1 MIRKKL
7 QYFKK
12 NYLKCQYRNIISSS
26 IKKRKH
32 NYKEESLN
40 LYVAFNYNIN
50 LCHERLDKYIYLYDV
65 NSTIFKLS
73 KYIHK
78 FKKYINNQTT
88 KKKEYERNGK
98 YNYKI
103 EQLFMCYISLHNNI
117 NRDIFL
123 RLTRDVLNLPPL
135 KEKIINDKKYYEYLL
150 YEIIK
155 CGQENKV
162 HKIHFYEYVIK
173 IISSFLL
180 NSTLFFNEFFERK
193 FFLDF
198 LNLIKKEDIK
208 NYINNFTYLLSC
220 ISLYKRTLKKN
231 NTFHNNKDIIL
242 SSKFLSENNSNILI
256 EKKKIELLVDSLN
269 IILQIFDKIQNY
281 HYFKLIDICNIF
293 DFLNEFKSFHKI
305 KICIL
310 INIHKYLIPS
320 SDMKHLC
327 LLLYLITSN
336 NNNNNN
342 NNRNIY
348 NEYIQ
353 QDAYKYIY
361 NIIFLRRNE
370 LYDIKNWNL
379 FLLSLIKYKKN
390 ERINKIMRK
399 GKIKNRKMIKSNGK
413 INENINGKIN
423 ENINGH
429 INENINEHIN
439 ENINEHIN
447 ENINEHINE
456 NINEH
461 TNENINIYTNKISG
475 VSINGQTNKTT
486 NMSLISPKK
495 KRNYIKYNKKFE
507 LCLNVKNSYMNK
519 KKKYKESILYFSIKN
534 YFMELIKQEKKKI
547 FNPKYIKT
555 FYEYFSFYHIKKN
568 YIRKKNYI
576 SPLVLIQNY
585 ESEKETQ
592 KKE

>member
-1 MIRKKL
+1 MIRKRL
-7 QYFKK
+7 QYLKK
-12 NYLKCQYRNIISSS
+12 DYLKCQYRNIISSS
-26 IKKRKH
+26 INKKKY

-50 LCHERLDKYIYLYDV
+50 LCHERFEKNIYLYDV
-65 NSTIFKLS
+65 NSTVFKLS

-78 FKKYINNQTT
+78 FKKYIKNETK
-88 KKKEYERNGK
+88 KKKEYEKNDK

-123 RLTRDVLNLPPL
+123 RLTRDVLSFPPL

-180 NSTLFFNEFFERK
+180 NSTLFFNELFERN
-193 FFLDF
+193 FFLEF
-198 LNLIKKEDIK
+198 LNLIKKEDIN

-220 ISLYKRTLKKN
+220 ISLYKRALKQN
-231 NTFHNNKDIIL
+231 ITYHNNKDLLL
-242 SSKFLSENNSNILI
+242 SSKFLSENNTNILI
-256 EKKKIELLVDSLN
+256 EKKKNELLLDSLN

-281 HYFKLIDICNIF
+281 HYFKQIDICNIF
-293 DFLNEFKSFHKI
+293 DFLNEFKTFHKI

-327 LLLYLITSN
+327 LLIYLITSN
-336 NNNNNN
+336 NNS
-342 NNRNIY
+342 RNIY
-348 NEYIQ
+348 KECIQ

-390 ERINKIMRK
+390 EYTNNIMRK
-399 GKIKNRKMIKSNGK
+399 RKIKNIKMIKSNG
-413 INENINGKIN
+413 N
-423 ENINGH
+423 
-429 INENINEHIN
+429 INENINEDIN
-439 ENINEHIN
+439 ENVNAHN
-447 ENINEHINE
+447 
-456 NINEH
+456 
-461 TNENINIYTNKISG
+461 NKISG
-475 VSINGQTNKTT
+475 VPTNRQINKST
-486 NMSLISPKK
+486 NMSLRSQKK
-495 KRNYIKYNKKFE
+495 KNYIKYNKKFE

-519 KKKYKESILYFSIKN
+519 KKKYKERILYFSIKN
-534 YFMELIKQEKKKI
+534 YFIQLIEQEKKKKL
-547 FNPKYIKT
+547 NPKYIKT

-568 YIRKKNYI
+568 CIRKKNYI

-585 ESEKETQ
+585 ESEKETHT
-592 KKE
+592 KKIIHKKK

>member
-1 MIRKKL
+1 MIRKRL
-7 QYFKK
+7 QYLKK
-12 NYLKCQYRNIISSS
+12 DYLKYQYRNIISSN

-50 LCHERLDKYIYLYDV
+50 LCHERFEKNIYLYDV

-78 FKKYINNQTT
+78 FKKYIKNQTK
-88 KKKEYERNGK
+88 KKKEYEKNDK
-98 YNYKI
+98 FNYKI

-123 RLTRDVLNLPPL
+123 RLTRDVLNFPPL
-135 KEKIINDKKYYEYLL
+135 KEKIINDKQYYEYLL

-162 HKIHFYEYVIK
+162 DKIHFYEYIIK

-180 NSTLFFNEFFERK
+180 NSTLFLNELFERK

-198 LNLIKKEDIK
+198 LNLIKKEDIN

-220 ISLYKRTLKKN
+220 ISLYKRSLREN

-256 EKKKIELLVDSLN
+256 EKKKIELLRDSLN

-281 HYFKLIDICNIF
+281 HYFKQIDICNIF

-336 NNNNNN
+336 NNST
-342 NNRNIY
+342 NIY
-348 NEYIQ
+348 NQYIQ

-379 FLLSLIKYKKN
+379 FLLSLIKYKKK
-390 ERINKIMRK
+390 EHSNKIMRK
-399 GKIKNRKMIKSNGK
+399 GKINNIKMIKSNG
-413 INENINGKIN
+413 NIN

-429 INENINEHIN
+429 IIENINEHIN
-439 ENINEHIN
+439 QNINKQ
-447 ENINEHINE
+447 
-456 NINEH
+456 
-461 TNENINIYTNKISG
+461 TNKISG
-475 VSINGQTNKTT
+475 VSIYSKTNKTT
-486 NMSLISPKK
+486 NMYLRRSK

-519 KKKYKESILYFSIKN
+519 KKKYKERILYFSIKN
-534 YFMELIKQEKKKI
+534 YFMQLIKQEKKKKL
-547 FNPKYIKT
+547 NPKYIKT

-568 YIRKKNYI
+568 CIRKKNYI

-585 ESEKETQ
+585 ESEKETH

>member
-1 MIRKKL
+1 MIRKRL
-7 QYFKK
+7 QYLKK
-12 NYLKCQYRNIISSS
+12 DYLKCQYRNIISSS
-26 IKKRKH
+26 IKKKKY

-50 LCHERLDKYIYLYDV
+50 LCHERFEKNIYLYDV
-65 NSTIFKLS
+65 NSTVFKLS

-78 FKKYINNQTT
+78 FKKYIKNETK
-88 KKKEYERNGK
+88 KKKEYEKNDK

-123 RLTRDVLNLPPL
+123 RLTRDVLSFPPL

-162 HKIHFYEYVIK
+162 DKIHFYEYVIK

-180 NSTLFFNEFFERK
+180 NSTLFFNELFERN
-193 FFLDF
+193 FFLEF
-198 LNLIKKEDIK
+198 LNLIKKEDIN

-220 ISLYKRTLKKN
+220 ISLYKRALKQN
-231 NTFHNNKDIIL
+231 ITYHNNKDLLL
-242 SSKFLSENNSNILI
+242 SSKFLSENNTNILI
-256 EKKKIELLVDSLN
+256 EKKKNELLLDSLN

-281 HYFKLIDICNIF
+281 HYFKQIDICNIF
-293 DFLNEFKSFHKI
+293 DFLNEFKTFHKI

-327 LLLYLITSN
+327 LLIYLITSN
-336 NNNNNN
+336 NNS
-342 NNRNIY
+342 RNIY
-348 NEYIQ
+348 KECIQ
-353 QDAYKYIY
+353 KDAYKYIY

-390 ERINKIMRK
+390 EYTNNIMRK
-399 GKIKNRKMIKSNGK
+399 RKIKNIKMIKSNG
-413 INENINGKIN
+413 N
-423 ENINGH
+423 
-429 INENINEHIN
+429 INENINEDIN
-439 ENINEHIN
+439 ENVNAHN
-447 ENINEHINE
+447 
-456 NINEH
+456 
-461 TNENINIYTNKISG
+461 NKISG
-475 VSINGQTNKTT
+475 VPTNRQINKST
-486 NMSLISPKK
+486 NMSLRSPKK
-495 KRNYIKYNKKFE
+495 KNYIKYNKKFE

-519 KKKYKESILYFSIKN
+519 KKKYKERILYFSIKN
-534 YFMELIKQEKKKI
+534 YFIQLIEQEKKKKL
-547 FNPKYIKT
+547 NPKYIKT

-568 YIRKKNYI
+568 CIRKKNYI

-585 ESEKETQ
+585 ESEKETH
-592 KKE
+592 KKKIIHKKK

>member
-1 MIRKKL
+1 MIRKRL
-7 QYFKK
+7 QYLKK
-12 NYLKCQYRNIISSS
+12 DYLKYQYRNIISSS
-26 IKKRKH
+26 IKKKKY

-50 LCHERLDKYIYLYDV
+50 LCHERFEKNIYLYDV
-65 NSTIFKLS
+65 NSTVFKLS

-78 FKKYINNQTT
+78 FKKYIKNETK
-88 KKKEYERNGK
+88 KKKEYEKNDK

-123 RLTRDVLNLPPL
+123 RLTRDVLSFPPL

-162 HKIHFYEYVIK
+162 DKIHFYEYVIK

-180 NSTLFFNEFFERK
+180 NSTLFFNELFERN
-193 FFLDF
+193 FFLEF
-198 LNLIKKEDIK
+198 LNLIKKEDIN

-220 ISLYKRTLKKN
+220 ISLYKRALKQN
-231 NTFHNNKDIIL
+231 ITYHNNKDLLL
-242 SSKFLSENNSNILI
+242 SSKFLSENNTNILI
-256 EKKKIELLVDSLN
+256 EKKKNELLLDSLN

-281 HYFKLIDICNIF
+281 HYFKQIDICNIF
-293 DFLNEFKSFHKI
+293 DFLNEFKTFHKI

-327 LLLYLITSN
+327 LLIYLITSN
-336 NNNNNN
+336 NNS
-342 NNRNIY
+342 RNIY
-348 NEYIQ
+348 KECIQ
-353 QDAYKYIY
+353 KDAYKYIY

-390 ERINKIMRK
+390 EYTNNIMRK
-399 GKIKNRKMIKSNGK
+399 RKIKNIKMIKSNG
-413 INENINGKIN
+413 N
-423 ENINGH
+423 
-429 INENINEHIN
+429 INENINEDIN
-439 ENINEHIN
+439 ENVNAHN
-447 ENINEHINE
+447 
-456 NINEH
+456 
-461 TNENINIYTNKISG
+461 NKISG
-475 VSINGQTNKTT
+475 VPTNRQINKST
-486 NMSLISPKK
+486 NMSLRSPKK
-495 KRNYIKYNKKFE
+495 KNYMQYNKKFE

-519 KKKYKESILYFSIKN
+519 KKKYKERILYFSIKN
-534 YFMELIKQEKKKI
+534 YFIQLIEQEKKKKL
-547 FNPKYIKT
+547 NPKYIKT

-568 YIRKKNYI
+568 CIRKKNYI

-585 ESEKETQ
+585 ESEKEAH
-592 KKE
+592 KKKIIHKKK

>member
-1 MIRKKL
+1 MIRKRL
-7 QYFKK
+7 QYLKK
-12 NYLKCQYRNIISSS
+12 DYLKYQYRNIISSS
-26 IKKRKH
+26 IKKRKQ
-32 NYKEESLN
+32 NYKGESLN

-50 LCHERLDKYIYLYDV
+50 LCHERFDKNIYLYDV

-78 FKKYINNQTT
+78 FKKYIKNQTT
-88 KKKEYERNGK
+88 KKKGYEKNDK

-117 NRDIFL
+117 NRYIFL
-123 RLTRDVLNLPPL
+123 RLTRDVLNFPPL

-162 HKIHFYEYVIK
+162 DKIHFYEYVIK

-180 NSTLFFNEFFERK
+180 NSTLFFNELFERE

-198 LNLIKKEDIK
+198 LNLIKKEDIN

-256 EKKKIELLVDSLN
+256 EKKKMELLLDSLH

-281 HYFKLIDICNIF
+281 HYFKQIDICNIF

-336 NNNNNN
+336 KNNNNNK
-342 NNRNIY
+342 NNRNIC

-353 QDAYKYIY
+353 QNAYKYIY

-390 ERINKIMRK
+390 ERTNKIMRK
-399 GKIKNRKMIKSNGK
+399 GKIKNVKMIKINEKINDK
-413 INENINGKIN
+413 INEKK
-423 ENINGH
+423 NGH
-429 INENINEHIN
+429 INEKINDKINDKINEKIYEKIN
-439 ENINEHIN
+439 RH
-447 ENINEHINE
+447 
-456 NINEH
+456 
-461 TNENINIYTNKISG
+461 TNKISL
-475 VSINGQTNKTT
+475 VLINGETNKTT
-486 NMSLISPKK
+486 NMSSRSPK

-519 KKKYKESILYFSIKN
+519 KKKYKERILYFSIKN
-534 YFMELIKQEKKKI
+534 YFMQLIEQEKKKI
-547 FNPKYIKT
+547 INPKYIKT

-568 YIRKKNYI
+568 CIRKKNYI

-585 ESEKETQ
+585 ESEKEKQ
-592 KKE
+592 KKKKE

>member
-1 MIRKKL
+1 MIRKRL
-7 QYFKK
+7 QSLKK
-12 NYLKCQYRNIISSS
+12 DYLKCQYRNIISSS
-26 IKKRKH
+26 IKKKKY

-50 LCHERLDKYIYLYDV
+50 LCHERFEKNIYLYDV
-65 NSTIFKLS
+65 NSTVFKLS

-78 FKKYINNQTT
+78 FKKYIKNETK
-88 KKKEYERNGK
+88 KKKEYEKNDK

-123 RLTRDVLNLPPL
+123 RLTRDVLSFPSL

-162 HKIHFYEYVIK
+162 DKIHFYEYVIK

-180 NSTLFFNEFFERK
+180 NSTLFFNELFERN
-193 FFLDF
+193 FFLEF
-198 LNLIKKEDIK
+198 LNLIKKEDIN

-220 ISLYKRTLKKN
+220 ISLYKRALKQN
-231 NTFHNNKDIIL
+231 ITFHNNKDLLL
-242 SSKFLSENNSNILI
+242 SSKFLSENNTNILI
-256 EKKKIELLVDSLN
+256 EKKKNEILLDSLN

-281 HYFKLIDICNIF
+281 HYFKQIDICNIF
-293 DFLNEFKSFHKI
+293 DFLNEFKTFHKI

-327 LLLYLITSN
+327 LLIYLITSN
-336 NNNNNN
+336 NNS
-342 NNRNIY
+342 RNIY
-348 NEYIQ
+348 KECIQ

-390 ERINKIMRK
+390 EYTNNIMRK
-399 GKIKNRKMIKSNGK
+399 RKIKNIKMIKSNGNINED
-413 INENINGKIN
+413 INENV
-423 ENINGH
+423 NGH
-429 INENINEHIN
+429 N
-439 ENINEHIN
+439 
-447 ENINEHINE
+447 
-456 NINEH
+456 
-461 TNENINIYTNKISG
+461 NKISG
-475 VSINGQTNKTT
+475 VPTNRQINKST
-486 NMSLISPKK
+486 NMSLRSSK
-495 KRNYIKYNKKFE
+495 KRNSIKYNKKFE
-507 LCLNVKNSYMNK
+507 LCLNVKNRYMNK
-519 KKKYKESILYFSIKN
+519 KKKYKERILYFSIKN
-534 YFMELIKQEKKKI
+534 YFMQLIEQEKKKKL
-547 FNPKYIKT
+547 NPKYIKT

-568 YIRKKNYI
+568 CIRKKNYI

-585 ESEKETQ
+585 ESEKETH
-592 KKE
+592 KKK

>member
-1 MIRKKL
+1 MIRKRL
-7 QYFKK
+7 QYLKK
-12 NYLKCQYRNIISSS
+12 DYLKYQYRNIISSS

-50 LCHERLDKYIYLYDV
+50 LCHERFDKNIYLYDV

-78 FKKYINNQTT
+78 FKKKYIKNQTT
-88 KKKEYERNGK
+88 KKKGYEKNDK

-123 RLTRDVLNLPPL
+123 RLTRDVLNFPPL

-155 CGQENKV
+155 CGQGNKV
-162 HKIHFYEYVIK
+162 DKIHFYEYVIK

-180 NSTLFFNEFFERK
+180 NSTLFFNELFERK

-198 LNLIKKEDIK
+198 LNLIKKEDIN

-242 SSKFLSENNSNILI
+242 SSKFLFKNNSNILI
-256 EKKKIELLVDSLN
+256 EKKKMELLLDSLH

-281 HYFKLIDICNIF
+281 HYFKQIDICNIF

-336 NNNNNN
+336 NNN
-342 NNRNIY
+342 RNIC

-353 QDAYKYIY
+353 QNAYKYIY

-390 ERINKIMRK
+390 EHTNKIMRK
-399 GKIKNRKMIKSNGK
+399 GKIKNIKMIK
-413 INENINGKIN
+413 INEK
-423 ENINGH
+423 INGH
-429 INENINEHIN
+429 INEN
-439 ENINEHIN
+439 
-447 ENINEHINE
+447 
-456 NINEH
+456 
-461 TNENINIYTNKISG
+461 TNRHTNKISR
-475 VSINGQTNKTT
+475 VLINGETNKTT
-486 NMSLISPKK
+486 NISLRSPK

-519 KKKYKESILYFSIKN
+519 KKKYKERILYFSIKN
-534 YFMELIKQEKKKI
+534 YFMQLIEREKKI
-547 FNPKYIKT
+547 IINPKYIKT

-568 YIRKKNYI
+568 CIRKKNYI

-585 ESEKETQ
+585 ESEKEKQ
-592 KKE
+592 KKKKE